1 MITKSNTRKNLC
13 KKVISFLLV
22 VCMVAALMMPA
33 LSMTVSAIGTNDA
46 RYPFAVN
53 GNIIQSTNK
62 TGGSTST
69 YTYVVDVAGTYDLKY
84 KVSSENNY
92 DFLTIK
98 HNNTQIV
105 RASGSYDW
113 TTKSVTVAAGDII
126 TVTYSKDGSVNNG
139 SDCGWV
145 DFSDFAVAPAPT
157 PGAATGKILVVQN
170 GDPWNKNGNTNV
182 MEDLLEGGYITGY
195 DIVTTSAFASVDLSD
210 YSVILV
216 VTNDDKMTDADA
228 NSIYDRV
235 LAFANA
241 GGTVIYTLA
250 WQGTHSMNL
259 PLGVTAT
266 YGTYQY
272 NSIANN
278 AHPIITGTL
287 TGGNAL
293 IATPLY
299 GTAITHSYINPET
312 LPNGANVILTSDA
325 NGKPTLAEYACGEGN
340 VIISC
345 QTWECF
351 YGNDI
356 GSGTPFATAYY
367 DDLFVYALSLAG
379 GNAQPPAEEAPADVW
394 NGSVAGGFGGGN
406 GTAANPYLIYTGAQ
420 LAYLAQ
426 QTNNGT
432 TFEGSYFKLMN
443 NIDLAGLEWTPIGK
457 GTTGDYF
464 NNSTT
469 SAFSGTFDG
478 NHYIVSNM
486 KISNANNGNIGFF
499 GIING
504 GSVYNLGLENVDIAV
519 SFNRDDSEVIGALA
533 GIVYDG
539 GNIEN
544 CFTTGSISGRNDY
557 SGSWD
562 MYGGLIGSL
571 YQTTVK
577 NCYSEC
583 DISVYTKRG
592 GNFGGLIGCVSA
604 LTLENCYA
612 TGDVNYTGA
621 GSDRPRLSGFIGCA
635 SNQHGNSTITKSF
648 ATGNISS
655 TASASCGKLFGYVEA
670 NVTNCYSSSTQILPN
685 NAVDSAKHT
694 STAPANFASQAWIEA
709 NLGWDFANIWEMPAG
724 AEAPALRGFGEG
736 GATPPAEEPPAETPS
751 DAWNG
756 TIAGSFGGGDGT
768 AANPYLIYT
777 GAQLAYL
784 AQQTNNG
791 TTFEGC
797 YFKLMNNIDLAGLEW
812 TPIGKGVLSTDIPLT
827 TNVFKGHF
835 DGNYKKISNLSITNN
850 NTTFTGLFGTVV
862 NGSVSNLGIEN
873 ATISI
878 YVSGRSKVGALVGT
892 ISGATISNCYVI
904 GANIN
909 NSSSYASSA
918 ACLIGLSHAAQST
931 ITNCYAQG
939 TVESDRHAA
948 IILGGIYTNG
958 AVEITNCYAV
968 GSITGDHVGS
978 MIGYN
983 GDTQNPVSTIT
994 NCFFSGTISSTQS
1007 TKGTFYGDSDKTT
1020 VTNSY
1025 YSCTG
1030 AGNYQG
1036 TSTDA
1041 SNFAS
1046 QAWIEANLGWNFAE
1060 IWEMSAG
1067 AEAPTLRG
1075 FGEGGVTPP
1084 PPACEHEYTHIEN
1097 NATCTT
1103 AGESK
1108 DVCSLCGEIANYVYI
1123 PSLGH
1128 SYVSTITREAN
1139 CYQDGIITYTC
1150 VNEGC
1155 GHSYDVTVHV
1165 EHNYVVSVVDPT
1177 CEEDG
1182 ATIYTCTLCG
1192 DVNAIAIPAA
1202 HNYVSGVTKPATR
1215 DEDGEITYTCS
1226 VCGHSYIEVIPASNA
1241 NILVIQDKIPWGVN
1255 NIPTLLND
1263 MKSKGYIDGWSLT
1276 TTADVAALDLSLFDV
1291 ILVANDQ
1298 TTATYNQLRV
1308 LDSMLTAF
1316 ASAGGTVIYGA
1327 CDNGWSGGRI
1337 NFDIL
1342 GSIEKTEFYS
1352 MHNYIVDATHPIVTG
1367 SLTDDKAITN
1377 DLLIGTYCSHSG
1389 FRVDT
1394 LPEGYNIILQDGQG
1408 NATLAEYPLG
1418 EGRVILSGL
1427 TWEFYYSRI
1436 YTGHTSYS
1444 MNVFDDLIAYAVNPG
1459 NVCEHRYDAG
1469 TVVAATCETEGY
1481 TLHTCAECGAAYK
1494 DNYVAA
1500 LGHEMGEWTIDRA
1513 PDCLNN
1519 GLQHQVCSRCDETV
1533 EAVIPTVGHT
1543 AGEWFLAVEAT
1554 CAEGRRYRECSVC
1567 HSIMDIEMIPAV
1579 MEHTPSGWIVD
1590 IAATC
1595 LAGSQ
1600 HKECTACGDTLETA
1614 EIAPATG
1621 HTPGTWIVDVRP
1633 TATNTGLRHRNCT
1646 VCGEECIVET
1656 MPILATFK
1664 IADVEAKSGSIVRVT
1679 IDVQNNPGIIG
1690 ALLTIEFDPALTLI
1704 GAEAGGAWN
1713 TLNFTKPAVFTNSCN
1728 FVWDGV
1734 AGADYG
1740 NGTIIV
1746 LTFAVPAGVEFGTVY
1761 NVSASYLPNN
1771 MINANLESMDI
1782 EIVDGSITV
1791 GNVGGD
1797 VNADGVV
1804 DVLDVII
1811 LRRYLAG
1818 GYDVVIDN
1826 ASADMDSDGYITVA
1840 DLILL
1845 RRQLV
1850 G

>member
-22 VCMVAALMMPA
+22 VCMVAALMIPA
-33 LSMTVSAIGTNDA
+33 MSMTVSAIGTNDTS
-46 RYPFAVN
+46 YPFTVN

-62 TGGSTST
+62 SNSSSST

-84 KVSSENNY
+84 KVSSESGF
-92 DFLTIK
+92 DFLTIN
-98 HNNTQIV
+98 HNNTQLV
-105 RASGSYDW
+105 RASGTYDW
-113 TTKSVTVAAGDII
+113 TTVSVTVAAGDII
-126 TVTYSKDGSVNNG
+126 TVTYSKDGSVSSG

-145 DFSDFAVAPAPT
+145 DFSDFAVTPAPT
-157 PGAATGKILVVQN
+157 PTPDVATGKILVVQN
-170 GDPWNKNGNTNV
+170 GDPWGENSNTDV
-182 MEDLLEGGYITGY
+182 MTALRAGGYITGY
-195 DIVTTSAFASVDLSD
+195 DIVTTSGFASVDLSD
-210 YSVILV
+210 YSVIYV
-216 VTNDDKMTDADA
+216 VTSGSVTSASDA

-241 GGTVIYTLA
+241 GGTVIYGVA
-250 WQGTHSMNL
+250 WMGQYTMSL
-259 PLGVTAT
+259 PLGVSVI
-266 YGTYQY
+266 YGSYNY
-272 NSIANN
+272 NSIENTS
-278 AHPIITGTL
+278 HPIIAGTL
-287 TGGNAL
+287 TGGNAT

-299 GTAITHSYINPET
+299 GNSISHSYIDNTT
-312 LPNGANVILTSDA
+312 LPAGANVILTSDS

-345 QTWECF
+345 LTWECF
-351 YGNDI
+351 YDNSLSSDR
-356 GSGTPFATAYY
+356 PFASTYY

-379 GNAQPPAEEAPADVW
+379 ENVQPPVAETPSDVW
-394 NGSVAGGFGGGN
+394 NGSVAGNFGGGS
-406 GTAANPYLIYTGAQ
+406 GTA
-420 LAYLAQ
+420 
-426 QTNNGT
+426 
-432 TFEGSYFKLMN
+432 E
-443 NIDLAGLEWTPIGK
+443 
-457 GTTGDYF
+457 
-464 NNSTT
+464 
-469 SAFSGTFDG
+469 
-478 NHYIVSNM
+478 
-486 KISNANNGNIGFF
+486 
-499 GIING
+499 
-504 GSVYNLGLENVDIAV
+504 
-519 SFNRDDSEVIGALA
+519 
-533 GIVYDG
+533 
-539 GNIEN
+539 
-544 CFTTGSISGRNDY
+544 
-557 SGSWD
+557 
-562 MYGGLIGSL
+562 
-571 YQTTVK
+571 
-577 NCYSEC
+577 
-583 DISVYTKRG
+583 
-592 GNFGGLIGCVSA
+592 
-604 LTLENCYA
+604 
-612 TGDVNYTGA
+612 
-621 GSDRPRLSGFIGCA
+621 
-635 SNQHGNSTITKSF
+635 
-648 ATGNISS
+648 
-655 TASASCGKLFGYVEA
+655 
-670 NVTNCYSSSTQILPN
+670 
-685 NAVDSAKHT
+685 
-694 STAPANFASQAWIEA
+694 
-709 NLGWDFANIWEMPAG
+709 
-724 AEAPALRGFGEG
+724 
-736 GATPPAEEPPAETPS
+736 
-751 DAWNG
+751 
-756 TIAGSFGGGDGT
+756 
-768 AANPYLIYT
+768 NPYLIYT

-797 YFKLMNNIDLAGLEW
+797 YFKLMNNIDLGNVEWTPIGIGTNGDYFNSSTTYTFRGTFDGNGYVISNMKITNTHNGNIGLFGIINGGSVYNLGVANVDINVTFNQSEYELIGALAGIAYGQGSVENCFTTGSISGRNEYNNSWDMYGGLIGAAYQTAIKNCYSECDLSIYTRRGGNFGGLIGCAAAITLENSYASGDLNFTSTSASTPRVAGLIGCASTQNGRSNIVNCFATGNVNSVVASDMGYLFGYIAATITNCYSSSSQVLSGSASDSGKHTSVSAASFASYAWISANLGWDLASVWQIPADAEAPTLRGFGEGGATPPATDTSSELWDGTIAAGFGGGSGTAENPYLICTGAQLAYLAQQTNNGTTFEGCYFKLMNNIDLGNVEW
-812 TPIGKGVLSTDIPLT
+812 TPIGKGILSTSIPLT

-835 DGNYKKISNLSITNN
+835 DGNYKIISNLSITNN
-850 NTTFTGLFGTVV
+850 DTTFTGLFGTVV

-878 YVSGRSKVGALVGT
+878 YVNGRSKVGALVGT
-892 ISGATISNCYVI
+892 ISGAAISNCYVT
-904 GANIN
+904 GANISN
-909 NSSSYASSA
+909 RSSEQSSA
-918 ACLIGLSHAAQST
+918 ACLIGLSSAAPST

-939 TVESDRHAA
+939 TVESGKHAA

-958 AVEITNCYAV
+958 SVDITNCYAV
-968 GSITGDHVGS
+968 GSATGYHVGS

-983 GDTQNPVSTIT
+983 NDTQNPVSTIT
-994 NCFFSGTISSTQS
+994 NCFFSGTVSSTQS
-1007 TKGTFYGDSDKTT
+1007 TKGTFYGDSDKTS
-1020 VTNSY
+1020 VVNSY

-1030 AGNYQG
+1030 AGKYQG

-1041 SNFAS
+1041 ANFAS
-1046 QAWIEANLGWNFAE
+1046 QAWIASNLGWDFTY
-1060 IWEMSAG
+1060 IWEMPAG
-1067 AEAPTLRG
+1067 AAAPTLRG
-1075 FGEGGVTPP
+1075 FGEGGATPP
-1084 PPACEHEYTHIEN
+1084 PSACEHEYTHIEN

-1108 DVCSLCGEIANYVYI
+1108 DVCALCGNVANYVYI

-1128 SYVSTITREAN
+1128 SYASEVTREAT
-1139 CYQDGIITYTC
+1139 CYEDGIITYTC
-1150 VNEGC
+1150 INNGC
-1155 GHSYDVTVHV
+1155 GNSYDVTVHV

-1177 CEEDG
+1177 CTVDG

-1202 HNYVSGVTKPATR
+1202 HNYVSQVTKPATR

-1226 VCGHSYIEVIPASNA
+1226 ACGHSYIEVIPASNA

-1276 TTADVAALDLSLFDV
+1276 TTANITSLDLSLFDV

-1308 LDSMLTAF
+1308 LDGLLTAF

-1377 DLLIGTYCSHSG
+1377 DLLVGTYCSHSG

-1394 LPEGYNIILQDGQG
+1394 LPAGYNIILQDGQG

-1459 NVCEHRYDAG
+1459 NVCAHRYDAG
-1469 TVVAATCETEGY
+1469 TVVEATCETEGY
-1481 TLHTCAECGAAYK
+1481 TLHVCSECGATYK

-1500 LGHEMGEWTIDRA
+1500 LGHEMGEWTVDRA

-1543 AGEWFLAVEAT
+1543 AGEWYLAVEAT

-1567 HSIMDIEMIPAV
+1567 HTIMDIEMIPAV
-1579 MEHTPSGWIVD
+1579 MEHTPSGWITD

-1595 LAGSQ
+1595 LEGSK
-1600 HKECTACGDTLETA
+1600 HKECTVCGDILETA

-1621 HTPGTWIVDVRP
+1621 HTPGIWIVDVRP
-1633 TATNTGLRHRNCT
+1633 TDTNTGLRHRNCT
-1646 VCGEECIVET
+1646 VCGAECMVQT
-1656 MPILATFK
+1656 MPILATFT
-1664 IADVEAKSGSIVRVT
+1664 IADVEAKAGSIVRVT

-1713 TLNFTKPAVFTNSCN
+1713 TLNFTKPAAFSNSCN

-1761 NVSASYLPNN
+1761 DISASYLPNN
-1771 MINANLESMDI
+1771 MINANLEPMDI
-1782 EIVDGSITV
+1782 AIVDGSITV
-1791 GNVGGD
+1791 GNAGGD

-1818 GYDVVIDN
+1818 GYDVVIDDA
-1826 ASADMDSDGYITVA
+1826 ASDMDSDGYITVA

>member
-46 RYPFAVN
+46 SYPFTIN

-84 KVSSENNY
+84 KVSSESNY

-113 TTKSVTVAAGDII
+113 ATVSVTVAAGDII

-145 DFSDFAVAPAPT
+145 DFSDFAVAPT
-157 PGAATGKILVVQN
+157 PGVATGKILVVQN
-170 GDPWNKNGNTNV
+170 GDPWNNNGNTNV
-182 MEDLLEGGYITGY
+182 MEDLLEGRYITGY
-195 DIVTTSAFASVDLSD
+195 DIVTTSAFSSVDLSE

-216 VTNDDKMTDADA
+216 VTNDNKMTDAEA

-266 YGTYQY
+266 YSTHQY

-299 GTAITHSYINPET
+299 GTAITHSYINSET

-356 GSGTPFATAYY
+356 GSNTPFATAYY
-367 DDLFVYALSLAG
+367 DDLFVYALSLAD
-379 GNAQPPAEEAPADVW
+379 GNAQPPAEEPPAGEAPADVW
-394 NGSVAGGFGGGN
+394 NGSVAGGFGGGS
-406 GTAANPYLIYTGAQ
+406 GTSANPYLIYTGAQ

-469 SAFSGTFDG
+469 SAFSGTFNG

-486 KISNANNGNIGFF
+486 KITNANNGNIGFF

-519 SFNRDDSEVIGALA
+519 NFNRDSSEVIGALA

-621 GSDRPRLSGFIGCA
+621 GSDSPRLSGFIGCA
-635 SNQHGNSTITKSF
+635 SNQNGNSTITKSF

-655 TASASCGKLFGYVEA
+655 TVRASCGKLFGYVEV
-670 NVTNCYSSSTQILPN
+670 NVTNCYSSSTQILPS

-709 NLGWDFANIWEMPAG
+709 NLGWDFANIWEMPVG

-736 GATPPAEEPPAETPS
+736 GATPPAETPS

-812 TPIGKGVLSTDIPLT
+812 TPIGKGALTDAT
-827 TNVFKGHF
+827 TAPDNCFKGIF
-835 DGNYKKISNLSITNN
+835 DGNHKVIYNLTITSG
-850 NTTFTGLFGTVV
+850 TTTHFGLFGAIY
-862 NGSVSNLGIEN
+862 GAEIKYLGIEN
-873 ATISI
+873 VNIRIVYADRYRRNAGAVAGTAFNSVIEGCYAKGTVLAQSAYIGSAGGIVGNGSHVTVRNCFAVVDVTASGTAGGICGSI
-878 YVSGRSKVGALVGT
+878 YDGDTAGT
-892 ISGATISNCYVI
+892 VE
-904 GANIN
+904 
-909 NSSSYASSA
+909 
-918 ACLIGLSHAAQST
+918 
-931 ITNCYAQG
+931 NCYAWGNVKREGQCTDATMDVG
-939 TVESDRHAA
+939 GV
-948 IILGGIYTNG
+948 LGYSGG
-958 AVEITNCYAV
+958 AVKNSFFAGTLS
-968 GSITGDHVGS
+968 GSNSSRPNVQGYYHSVAGD
-978 MIGYN
+978 N
-983 GDTQNPVSTIT
+983 GI
-994 NCFFSGTISSTQS
+994 
-1007 TKGTFYGDSDKTT
+1007 
-1020 VTNSY
+1020 
-1025 YSCTG
+1025 
-1030 AGNYQG
+1030 
-1036 TSTDA
+1036 STDA

-1046 QAWIEANLGWNFAE
+1046 QAWIEANLGWNFVE
-1060 IWEMSAG
+1060 IWEMPAG

-1150 VNEGC
+1150 INDGC

-1202 HNYVSGVTKPATR
+1202 HNYVSRVTKPATR

-1377 DLLIGTYCSHSG
+1377 ELLIGTYCSHSG

-1554 CAEGRRYRECSVC
+1554 CAEGRRYRECAVC

-1600 HKECTACGDTLETA
+1600 HKECTACGDILETA

-1621 HTPGTWIVDVRP
+1621 HTPGAWIVDVRP

-1713 TLNFTKPAVFTNSCN
+1713 TLNFTKPEVFTNSCN

-1804 DVLDVII
+1804 DVSDVII
-1811 LRRYLAG
+1811 LRRYLVG